1 MGRFDFGFGF
11 GFGGHREQCLYTK
24 PRATS
29 QQTVFFFGWG
39 GWGGSTSTSGWRGG
53 ASSRVFFEGGGGK
66 VRLRVRWS
74 LRAMCAQ
81 SPAHHPSTPF
91 FVWRRRVGEVR
102 LRVRR
107 RVRWSSRAMSVQSLV
122 HHPSKP
128 VSFCG
133 LGGLGRFDFGF
144 GFGFVGHCEEFPYKA
159 RCIIPT
165 TFFFLSRGGWGGSTS
180 GSASGSASGSMV
192 ISSNVCTKPG
202 ASCQQTF
209 GAWGGSTSGSALGTR
224 LLSNR
229 NIISSAFGTQSSVRQ

>member
-1 MGRFDFGFGF
+1 MVIASNVCIQSLAQHPSKPFSFVDGGVGEVQLRLRAGE
-11 GFGGHREQCLYTK
+11 GGHH
-24 PRATS
+24 P
-29 QQTVFFFGWG
+29 VF
-39 GWGGSTSTSGWRGG
+39 
-53 ASSRVFFEGGGGK
+53 FFEGGGGK

-91 FVWRRRVGEVR
+91 FCVEEEGWGGSTSGSASGSVVIASNVCTKPRASSQQTVFFLWIGGVGEVR
-102 LRVRR
+102 LRVRL
-107 RVRWSSRAMSVQSLV
+107 RVRWALQGISVQSPV
-122 HHPSKP
+122 HHPSN
-128 VSFCG
+128 
-133 LGGLGRFDFGF
+133 L
-144 GFGFVGHCEEFPYKA
+144 
-159 RCIIPT
+159 
-165 TFFFLSRGGWGGSTS
+165 FFLSRGGWGGST
-180 GSASGSASGSMV
+180 SGSASGSMV

>member
-1 MGRFDFGFGF
+1 MSVYKASRNIPANHFLLWMGGVGEVQLRLRAGE
-11 GFGGHREQCLYTK
+11 GGHH
-24 PRATS
+24 P
-29 QQTVFFFGWG
+29 VF
-39 GWGGSTSTSGWRGG
+39 
-53 ASSRVFFEGGGGK
+53 FFEGGGGK

-91 FVWRRRVGEVR
+91 FV
-102 LRVRR
+102 
-107 RVRWSSRAMSVQSLV
+107 
-122 HHPSKP
+122 
-128 VSFCG
+128 CG
-133 LGGLGRFDFGF
+133 GGGLGRFDFGF
-144 GFGFVGHCEEFPYKA
+144 GVGFGGHGEQCLYKA
-159 RCIIPT
+159 SCIIPANRFLFVDWGGWGGST
-165 TFFFLSRGGWGGSTS
+165 SGSASGSLGIARNFRTKPGASSQQPFFLSRGGWGGST
-180 GSASGSASGSMV
+180 SGSASGSMV